1 MRCASLSTLLWHFPC
16 PPHLAALASRV
27 LQLACLFAAVRS
39 PLGAQGVTL
48 DSALKA
54 ATSRNPDVRTARA
67 RLDSARA
74 EVRIARSYANPTV
87 TVAPQAPYQYSL
99 AAPLDIGPQRYYR
112 VAGAHAG
119 VAATAADGRDAL
131 RDIRFQVRQSFY
143 DALLAKSLF
152 DIARS
157 EQGIFRALLAAD
169 SARVRAG
176 DAPERVLAKSEIEL
190 AKADAA
196 ASRAAA
202 DLRATRMALQQL
214 MGVARP
220 DTAFRMSGTM
230 ALAPLTAF
238 EATTTDSLV
247 AAALHARPDVDAAR
261 KRVDASVAALSL
273 ANALFIPVPQLALVQ
288 QRDDPFPNGQ
298 HYALGVG
305 ATVPVWNWFGGER
318 SKASASLEQSR
329 IEEERTRTRVIAEVT
344 GALDQFRAAALL
356 ARRLDEGTIAKARRA
371 LETARYAYSAGAIS
385 YVELLDAIRSDGQ
398 LRADAATAAH
408 DYWVSA
414 ALVVRALGRETVV
427 P

>member
-1 MRCASLSTLLWHFPC
+1 MRHPSLSALLWKFPRA
-16 PPHLAALASRV
+16 PHLAVIALRAV
-27 LQLACLFAAVRS
+27 QLACLFAAAWS

-48 DSALKA
+48 DSALNA
-54 ATSRNPDVRTARA
+54 ATTRNPDVRTARA

-119 VAATAADGRDAL
+119 ASATEADSRDAL
-131 RDIRFQVRQSFY
+131 RDILFQVRQSFY
-143 DALLAKSLF
+143 DVLLAEALVVG
-152 DIARS
+152 ARS

-202 DLRATRMALQQL
+202 ALRATRMALQQL
-214 MGVARP
+214 MGVAHP
-220 DTAFRMSGTM
+220 DTAFRVSGT
-230 ALAPLTAF
+230 LAVTPLPTF
-238 EATTTDSLV
+238 EAATTDSLV

-261 KRVDASVAALSL
+261 KRVSASAAASSL
-273 ANALFIPVPQLALVQ
+273 ANAMLIPVPQLALVQ
-288 QRDDPFPNGQ
+288 QRDAPFPNGQ

-318 SKASASLEQSR
+318 SRASASLEQSR
-329 IEEERTRTRVIAEVT
+329 IDEERTRTRVIAEVT
-344 GALDQFRAAALL
+344 GALDQFHAAALL
-356 ARRLDEGTIAKARRA
+356 ARRLDDGTIAKARAA
-371 LETARYAYSAGAIS
+371 LETARYAYTAGAIS
-385 YVELLDAIRSDGQ
+385 YVDLLDAIRSDGQ

-414 ALVVRALGRETVV
+414 AMLVRALGRENAI